1 MKVAIMQPY
10 FFPYLG
16 YFQLINAVDK
26 FIVYDNI
33 EFSKKGWINRNRIL
47 VNGKDDYFTIPLKK
61 DSDFLNINERFVAES
76 YFNDRE
82 KLLNKIKELYKKAP
96 QYAKVSPLI
105 NDIFSLNENNLFTF
119 ILNSLKSICS
129 FLEIKTDIISSSSLT
144 INHLLK
150 SQDKVI
156 AICKNVEACEYIN
169 PIGGIELYSKKHFVE
184 NNIQL
189 NFIKSKKIEYQQF
202 GSEFIPW
209 LSIIDVMMFNSR
221 DEIVQ
226 MLDKFELI

>member
-1 MKVAIMQPY
+1 
-10 FFPYLG
+10 
-16 YFQLINAVDK
+16 
-26 FIVYDNI
+26 
-33 EFSKKGWINRNRIL
+33 
-47 VNGKDDYFTIPLKK
+47 
-61 DSDFLNINERFVAES
+61 VAES

-119 ILNSLKSICS
+119 ILNSLKSICT

-144 INHLLK
+144 INHSLK

-156 AICKNVEACEYIN
+156 AICKNVEACDYIN

-184 NNIQL
+184 NDIQL
-189 NFIKSKKIEYQQF
+189 NFLKSKKIEYQQF
-202 GSEFIPW
+202 DNEFIPW
-209 LSIIDVMMFNSR
+209 LSILDVMMFNSR
-221 DEIVQ
+221 NEIKQ
-226 MLDKFELI
+226 MLNQYLLI